1 MTEVGK
7 EESRTFPRG
16 CGVDMA
22 QCTALPSPRLVSI
35 RSEKRRPTRPAVPI
49 STNGRGVRAAVLS
62 NTNWFTVVTTEVAT
76 QRVRAQRGAGG
87 AAFKVPKC
95 KHSRTT
101 SQAGRFT
108 IGRRSGAQSLRGD
121 PTCKM
126 NQLRS
131 CGPDLDYLHKWANK
145 LKVGDLLEC
154 AFKESA

>member
-7 EESRTFPRG
+7 KESRTFPWG

-22 QCTALPSPRLVSI
+22 QCTALPSPRLVSTE
-35 RSEKRRPTRPAVPI
+35 RLDQRFQSARMGEGYARRCSVLFI
-49 STNGRGVRAAVLS
+49 LS
-62 NTNWFTVVTTEVAT
+62 NTNWFTVVTTEAAI

-87 AAFKVPKC
+87 AAFKVPEC
-95 KHSRTT
+95 KHSRTAP
-101 SQAGRFT
+101 QAGRFT

-126 NQLRS
+126 NRLRS
-131 CGPDLDYLHKWANK
+131 RGLDLDYLHRWANK
-145 LKVGDLLEC
+145 LKVSDLLEC